1 MALLR
6 NTAEKNLRSVSF
18 GHEQAERPHSV
29 GREVNDLR
37 EDVEVAFSRLEA
49 GTDIPLITSY
59 DTGTT
64 FSAANDSTLIAL
76 EGINFLAGRDQA
88 SLTLN
93 SLTFS
98 AVRPGTDG
106 NNLTITVVKGAP
118 DDALLASIAGNDITI
133 RLGCDAAGDLDAA
146 KNTNDKIITEIN
158 VTQVATIG
166 TLITASVAAGQ
177 GGASDLAVTAKSSLS
192 GGSGNG
198 FILRMYGDTAVAGV
212 KYEDLEISALTDTNM
227 TILASGAAK
236 AHISA
241 ADIAVTVVVISNNAV
256 SNPIQFT
263 TVA

>member
-6 NTAEKNLRSVSF
+6 NTKEKNLRSVSF

-59 DTGTT
+59 DSGTG
-64 FSAANDSTLIAL
+64 FAHNANSSLVAL

-106 NNLTITVVKGAP
+106 NNLTITVVKGEA
-118 DDALLASIAGNDITI
+118 DDALLASIDGNDITI
-133 RLGCDAAGDLDAA
+133 RLGCDGAGDLDAA
-146 KNTNDKIITEIN
+146 KNTNDNIVTEIN
-158 VTQVATIG
+158 TTRVATIG

-177 GGASDLAVTAKSSLS
+177 GGVSDLAVTAKSSLS

-198 FILRMYGDTAVAGV
+198 FILRMYGDTADDGV
-212 KYEDLEISALTDTNM
+212 KYEDLEISELTDTSM
-227 TILASGAAK
+227 TIVATGNTA
-236 AHISA
+236 AHISGNGVV
-241 ADIAVTVVVISNNAV
+241 VTLVVISNNAV
-256 SNPIQFT
+256 SNPIQLT
-263 TVA
+263 AS